1 MRRLL
6 VRLTYLMRR
15 RWLLFLILVLLCGGA
30 LWAGPHLWAW
40 YHLRAAET
48 ALQRYHSAE
57 ASDHLRVCLQVWSSR
72 PRVHLLA
79 GRAARQSGDYDEAEQ
94 HLRACQRLEQT
105 PSDDT

>member
-1 MRRLL
+1 MRSLF
-6 VRLTYLMRR
+6 VRLTQLMRR
-15 RWLLFLILVLLCGGA
+15 RWHFLTVLVLLCGGA
-30 LWAGPHLWAW
+30 LWAGPHLWAR
-40 YHLRAAET
+40 YHLRAAEA

-57 ASDHLRVCLQVWSSR
+57 ASDHLRACLQVWPSR

-79 GRAARQSGDYDEAEQ
+79 GRAARQAGDYDEAEQ